1 MLVNESERSVLELSG
16 KDLRWSDTRASEVV
30 NKTLRTKGWT
40 YTLAM
45 AVGDLL
51 DLECTL
57 EARSEL
63 VASSH
68 DEQTL
73 LLGERTP
80 GELLEGLVLL
90 EDARDLA
97 GQLVQTVDDVHAS
110 LLLAERV
117 LGELDGHHDESL
129 NRKRGRACQ
138 LRGLT
143 RD

>member
-1 MLVNESERSVLELSG
+1 
-16 KDLRWSDTRASEVV
+16 
-30 NKTLRTKGWT
+30 
-40 YTLAM
+40 M

-129 NRKRGRACQ
+129 HRKRTGASASWSDKR
-138 LRGLT
+138 LKGGT
-143 RD
+143 RRTMYCEV